1 MLEVTRRILAD
12 NGYDGADGRQR
23 APRRSRSPSA
33 TAGAIDV
40 LLTDVVMP
48 EMLGKEVAERVS
60 ALRPGIRVLF
70 MSGYA
75 QPVLEDLPRGPR
87 QAVHRGR
94 AAHAP
99 ARAAR

>member
-1 MLEVTRRILAD
+1 MLVA
-12 NGYDGADGRQR
+12 GGGADAIRI
-23 APRRSRSPSA
+23 ADEHP
-33 TAGAIDV
+33 GAIDV

-75 QPVLEDLPRGPR
+75 QPVIGPMGDLADGGEIVDKPFTEAALLERLRSLI
-87 QAVHRGR
+87 AS
-94 AAHAP
+94 P
-99 ARAAR
+99 ASP